1 MPRKPASG
9 TVLDCRWA
17 TPSLKFSATRSDVSA
32 AVEFLPWTAGGNRM
46 SEDGGKGIPDG
57 ASVVIP
63 RLFCRD
69 AVAEIEFCEKTFGAV
84 ERVRRLGPNGSVAHA
99 LMTIGPAMIM
109 IEAEWPELTSRAPKL
124 DGSSPVVIYVYVED
138 VDKTVERAV
147 DGGAKVL
154 FPVANQFWGDRIG
167 WVMDP
172 SGHVLTVATRI
183 EETTEGE
190 RRDRWSGILAGS
202 DPGTAR
208 EFS

>member
-1 MPRKPASG
+1 M
-9 TVLDCRWA
+9 
-17 TPSLKFSATRSDVSA
+17 
-32 AVEFLPWTAGGNRM
+32 
-46 SEDGGKGIPDG
+46 KGIPDG

-69 AVAEIEFCEKTFGAV
+69 VAAAIDFCKNTFGAV
-84 ERVRRLGPNGSVAHA
+84 ERVRRPGRDGTVEHA

-109 IEAEWPELTSRAPKL
+109 IEAEWPELTSRAPKP

-147 DGGAKVL
+147 AGGAKVL
-154 FPVANQFWGDRIG
+154 FPVQNQFWGDRIG

-172 SGHVLTVATRI
+172 SGHVWTIATHI

-190 RRDRWSGILAGS
+190 RQGRWSAILAGS
-202 DPGTAR
+202 DTGAGS
-208 EFS
+208 EI